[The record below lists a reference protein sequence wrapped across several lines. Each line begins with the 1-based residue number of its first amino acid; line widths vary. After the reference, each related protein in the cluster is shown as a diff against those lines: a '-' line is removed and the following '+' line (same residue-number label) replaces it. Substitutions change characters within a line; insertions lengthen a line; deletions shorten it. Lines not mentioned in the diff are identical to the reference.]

1 MNDNGGINVKYK
13 KQLFIDNVN
22 YLVKYECEPEITII
36 LINGEEYFLI
46 AYKEFIDLT
55 LPSDEVIKLSRI
67 EELFNYIDMNDVTEI
82 KDCIDH
88 QFPIEV
94 QSILADNKLWIDGEL
109 PKDVFKKYE
118 KHFSIYKWIMVLS
131 TIVLFVYTLI
141 TVSNANKFDL
151 PVIIACSVFVFSVII
166 IMLGITLFEKKRNEI
181 IKKYYGIVL
190 EEDKL
195 IAKQLLE
202 EIDVLDNEY
211 DFFDKFKFDGEKVV
225 VEQCLKLVVKGKKVY
240 KGLSY
245 IIFDINNEIKN
256 NNIDNKYSDIKYNK
270 YIESFCNLIERNNV
284 DI

>member
-1 MNDNGGINVKYK
+1 MKYN
-13 KQLFIDNVN
+13 KQLFIDNIN
-22 YLVKYECEPEITII
+22 YLVKYNYEPELTITLKNDKKI
-36 LINGEEYFLI
+36 FLI
-46 AYKEFIDLT
+46 AYKEWIDLT

-67 EELFNYIDMNDVTEI
+67 EELFNYIDINEVVEI
-82 KDCIDH
+82 YDGIDH
-88 QFPIEV
+88 QFSIET
-94 QSILADNKLWIDGEL
+94 QSIIVDNKLWIDGEL
-109 PKDVFKKYE
+109 RKDVFKKY
-118 KHFSIYKWIMVLS
+118 KKQFAIYQCTMILYVIGLLIYVVATVL
-131 TIVLFVYTLI
+131 
-141 TVSNANKFDL
+141 NANKFDL
-151 PVIIACSVFVFSVII
+151 PVIIACSVFVISII
-166 IMLGITLFEKKRNEI
+166 LGMLGLTLFEIKRKKI

-211 DFFDKFKFDGEKVV
+211 DFFDKFKFDEEEVV

-240 KGLSY
+240 KGLSD

-270 YIESFCNLIERNNV
+270 YIEDFCNLIERNNV

>member
-1 MNDNGGINVKYK
+1 MKYN
-13 KQLFIDNVN
+13 KQLFIDNIN
-22 YLVKYECEPEITII
+22 YLVKYNYEPEITII
-36 LINGEEYFLI
+36 LKNDKKIFLI
-46 AYKEFIDLT
+46 AYKEWIDLT

-67 EELFNYIDMNDVTEI
+67 EELFNYIDINEVVEI
-82 KDCIDH
+82 YDDID
-88 QFPIEV
+88 QRFPIET
-94 QSILADNKLWIDGEL
+94 QSIIVDNELWIDGEL

-131 TIVLFVYTLI
+131 TIILFAYTLI

-166 IMLGITLFEKKRNEI
+166 IMSGISLFEKKRNEI

-190 EEDKL
+190 KEDKL

-211 DFFDKFKFDGEKVV
+211 DFYDKFKFEEEKLVV
-225 VEQCLKLVVKGKKVY
+225 KQCLKLVVKGKKVY
-240 KGLSY
+240 KGLSD

-256 NNIDNKYSDIKYNK
+256 NIPDNLVAIAPL
-270 YIESFCNLIERNNV
+270 F
-284 DI
+284 

>member
-1 MNDNGGINVKYK
+1 MKYN

-36 LINGEEYFLI
+36 LKNGEEYFLI
-46 AYKEFIDLT
+46 AYKEFIELT

-67 EELFNYIDMNDVTEI
+67 EELFNYIDINEVVEI
-82 KDCIDH
+82 YDNIDH
-88 QFPIEV
+88 QFSIET
-94 QSILADNKLWIDGEL
+94 QSIIVDNKLWIDGEL
-109 PKDVFKKYE
+109 PKDVFKKY
-118 KHFSIYKWIMVLS
+118 KKQFAIYQCSMILYIIGLLIYVVATVL
-131 TIVLFVYTLI
+131 
-141 TVSNANKFDL
+141 NANKFDL
-151 PVIIACSVFVFSVII
+151 PVIIACSVFVISII
-166 IMLGITLFEKKRNEI
+166 LGMLGITLFEIKRKKI

-211 DFFDKFKFDGEKVV
+211 DFFDKFKFDEEEVV
-225 VEQCLKLVVKGKKVY
+225 VKQCLKLVVKGKKVY
-240 KGLSY
+240 KGLSD

-270 YIESFCNLIERNNV
+270 YIENFCNLIERNNV

>member
-1 MNDNGGINVKYK
+1 MKYN
-13 KQLFIDNVN
+13 KQLFIDNIN
-22 YLVKYECEPEITII
+22 YLVKYDYEPELTII
-36 LINGEEYFLI
+36 LKNEENIFLI
-46 AYKEFIDLT
+46 AYKEWIDLT

-67 EELFNYIDMNDVTEI
+67 EELFNYIDINEVVKIYDA
-82 KDCIDH
+82 IDH
-88 QFPIEV
+88 RFPIET
-94 QSILADNKLWIDGEL
+94 QSIIVDNKLWIDGEL
-109 PKDVFKKYE
+109 PKDVFKKYK
-118 KHFSIYKWIMVLS
+118 KHFSVYQCTMILYVIGLLIYV
-131 TIVLFVYTLI
+131 VA

-151 PVIIACSVFVFSVII
+151 PVIIACSVFVISII
-166 IMLGITLFEKKRNEI
+166 LSMLGITLFEIKRKKI

-211 DFFDKFKFDGEKVV
+211 DFFDKFKFDEEEVV
-225 VEQCLKLVVKGKKVY
+225 VKQCLKLVVKGKKVY
-240 KGLSY
+240 KGLSD

-270 YIESFCNLIERNNV
+270 YIENFCNLIERNNV

>member
-1 MNDNGGINVKYK
+1 MKYN
-13 KQLFIDNVN
+13 KQLFIDNIN
-22 YLVKYECEPEITII
+22 YFVKNDCEPEITII
-36 LINGEEYFLI
+36 LKNDEELFLI
-46 AYKEFIDLT
+46 AYKEWIDLT

-67 EELFNYIDMNDVTEI
+67 EELFNYIDINEVVEI
-82 KDCIDH
+82 YDAIDH
-88 QFPIEV
+88 QFPIET
-94 QSILADNKLWIDGEL
+94 QSIIVDNKLWIDGEL
-109 PKDVFKKYE
+109 PKDVFKKY
-118 KHFSIYKWIMVLS
+118 KKQFAIYQCTMILYIIGLLIYVVATVL
-131 TIVLFVYTLI
+131 
-141 TVSNANKFDL
+141 NANKFDL
-151 PVIIACSVFVFSVII
+151 PVIIACSVFVISII
-166 IMLGITLFEKKRNEI
+166 LGMLGLTLFEIKRKKI

-211 DFFDKFKFDGEKVV
+211 DFFDKFKFDEEEVV

-240 KGLSY
+240 KGLSD

-270 YIESFCNLIERNNV
+270 YIENFCNLIERNNV

>member
-1 MNDNGGINVKYK
+1 MKYN

-36 LINGEEYFLI
+36 LKNGEEYFLI
-46 AYKEFIDLT
+46 AYKEFIELT

-67 EELFNYIDMNDVTEI
+67 EELFNYIDINEVVEI
-82 KDCIDH
+82 YDGIDH
-88 QFPIEV
+88 QFSVET
-94 QSILADNKLWIDGEL
+94 QSIIVDNKLWIDGEL
-109 PKDVFKKYE
+109 PKDVFKKY
-118 KHFSIYKWIMVLS
+118 KKQFAIYQCTMILYVIGLLIYVVATVL
-131 TIVLFVYTLI
+131 
-141 TVSNANKFDL
+141 NANKFDL
-151 PVIIACSVFVFSVII
+151 PVIIACSVFVISII
-166 IMLGITLFEKKRNEI
+166 LGMLGLTLFEIKRKKI

-190 EEDKL
+190 EDDKL

-211 DFFDKFKFDGEKVV
+211 DFYDKFKFDEEKVV

-240 KGLSY
+240 KGLSD

-270 YIESFCNLIERNNV
+270 YIENFCNLIERNNV

>member
-1 MNDNGGINVKYK
+1 MKYN
-13 KQLFIDNVN
+13 KQLFIDNIN
-22 YLVKYECEPEITII
+22 YLVKYNYEPEITII
-36 LINGEEYFLI
+36 LKNDKKIFLI
-46 AYKEFIDLT
+46 AYKEWIDLT

-67 EELFNYIDMNDVTEI
+67 EELFNYIEI
-82 KDCIDH
+82 NEVVEIYDAIDH
-88 QFPIEV
+88 RFPIET
-94 QSILADNKLWIDGEL
+94 QSIIVDNELWIDGEL

-131 TIVLFVYTLI
+131 TIVLFAYTLI

-202 EIDVLDNEY
+202 EIDVLDNKY
-211 DFFDKFKFDGEKVV
+211 DFYAKFKFDEEEVV
-225 VEQCLKLVVKGKKVY
+225 VKQCLKLVVKGKKVY
-240 KGLSY
+240 KGLSD

-256 NNIDNKYSDIKYNK
+256 NNIDNRYSDIKYNK
-270 YIESFCNLIERNNV
+270 YIENFCNLIERNNV

>member
-1 MNDNGGINVKYK
+1 MKYK

-67 EELFNYIDMNDVTEI
+67 EELFNYIDINEVVEI
-82 KDCIDH
+82 YDDIDH
-88 QFPIEV
+88 RFPIET
-94 QSILADNKLWIDGEL
+94 QSIIVDNELWIDGEL

-131 TIVLFVYTLI
+131 TIVLVAYTLI

-151 PVIIACSVFVFSVII
+151 PVIIACSVFVISII
-166 IMLGITLFEKKRNEI
+166 LGMLGLTLFEVKRKNI
-181 IKKYYGIVL
+181 IKKYYGLVS

-195 IAKQLLE
+195 MAKQLLE
-202 EIDVLDNEY
+202 EIKILDNEY
-211 DFFDKFKFDGEKVV
+211 DFYNLFHFDEEEVV
-225 VEQCLKLVVKGKKVY
+225 IEQCLKLIIKGRKVY
-240 KGLSY
+240 KGFSD
-245 IIFDINNEIKN
+245 IIFDIDNEIKN
-256 NNIDNKYSDIKYNK
+256 NNTDNKYSDIKYNK
-270 YIESFCNLIERNNV
+270 YIEDFCGLMDRNNV

>member
-1 MNDNGGINVKYK
+1 MKYN
-13 KQLFIDNVN
+13 KQLFIDNIN
-22 YLVKYECEPEITII
+22 YLIKYNYEPEITII
-36 LINGEEYFLI
+36 LKNDKKIFLI
-46 AYKEFIDLT
+46 AYKEWIDLT

-67 EELFNYIDMNDVTEI
+67 EELFNYIDINEVVEI
-82 KDCIDH
+82 YDAIDH
-88 QFPIEV
+88 RFPIET
-94 QSILADNKLWIDGEL
+94 QSIIVDNELWIDGEL

-131 TIVLFVYTLI
+131 TIVLFAYTLI

-190 EEDKL
+190 EEDKI

-211 DFFDKFKFDGEKVV
+211 DFYDKFKFDEEKVV
-225 VEQCLKLVVKGKKVY
+225 VKQCLKLVVKGKKVY
-240 KGLSY
+240 KGLSD

-270 YIESFCNLIERNNV
+270 YIENFCNLIERNNV

>member
-1 MNDNGGINVKYK
+1 MKYN
-13 KQLFIDNVN
+13 KQLFIDNIN
-22 YLVKYECEPEITII
+22 YLVKYDYEPETTITLKNDKKI
-36 LINGEEYFLI
+36 FLI
-46 AYKEFIDLT
+46 AYKEWIDLT

-67 EELFNYIDMNDVTEI
+67 EELFNYININEVVEI
-82 KDCIDH
+82 YDAIDH
-88 QFPIEV
+88 RFPIET
-94 QSILADNKLWIDGEL
+94 QSIIVDNELWIDGEL

-131 TIVLFVYTLI
+131 TIVLVAYTLI

-166 IMLGITLFEKKRNEI
+166 IMSGITLFEKKRNEI
-181 IKKYYGIVL
+181 IMKYYGIVL

-240 KGLSY
+240 KGLSD

-270 YIESFCNLIERNNV
+270 YIENFCNLIERNNV

>member
-1 MNDNGGINVKYK
+1 MKYK
-13 KQLFIDNVN
+13 KQLFIDNIN
-22 YLVKYECEPEITII
+22 YLVKYNYEPEITII
-36 LINGEEYFLI
+36 LKNDKKIFLI
-46 AYKEFIDLT
+46 AYKEWIDLT
-55 LPSDEVIKLSRI
+55 LPFDEVIKLSRI
-67 EELFNYIDMNDVTEI
+67 EELFNYIDFNEVVEI
-82 KDCIDH
+82 YDAIDH
-88 QFPIEV
+88 RFPIET
-94 QSILADNKLWIDGEL
+94 QSIIVDNELWIDGEL
-109 PKDVFKKYE
+109 PKDVFKKYK

-131 TIVLFVYTLI
+131 TIVLFAYTLI

-211 DFFDKFKFDGEKVV
+211 DFFDKFKFDEEEMGVK
-225 VEQCLKLVVKGKKVY
+225 QCLKLVVKGKKVY
-240 KGLSY
+240 KGLSD

-270 YIESFCNLIERNNV
+270 YIENFCNLIERNNV

>member
-1 MNDNGGINVKYK
+1 MKYN
-13 KQLFIDNVN
+13 KQLFIDNIN
-22 YLVKYECEPEITII
+22 YLVKYDCEPEITII
-36 LINGEEYFLI
+36 LISGEEYFLI

-131 TIVLFVYTLI
+131 TIVLFAYTLI
-141 TVSNANKFDL
+141 TVSNATKFDL

-166 IMLGITLFEKKRNEI
+166 NMSGIALFEKKRNEI

-211 DFFDKFKFDGEKVV
+211 DFYDKFKFDEEEVV
-225 VEQCLKLVVKGKKVY
+225 VKQCLKLVVKGKKVY
-240 KGLSY
+240 KGLSD

-270 YIESFCNLIERNNV
+270 YIENFCNLIERNNV

>member
-1 MNDNGGINVKYK
+1 MKYK

-55 LPSDEVIKLSRI
+55 LPSNEVIKLSRI
-67 EELFNYIDMNDVTEI
+67 EELFNYIDMNDVAEI

-131 TIVLFVYTLI
+131 TIVLLAYTLI
-141 TVSNANKFDL
+141 TVSNADKFDL

-166 IMLGITLFEKKRNEI
+166 IMLGITLFEKKRNKI
-181 IKKYYGIVL
+181 IKKYYGVVSF
-190 EEDKL
+190 EDKV
-195 IAKQLLE
+195 IAKQLLSN
-202 EIDVLDNEY
+202 IDAIDNEY
-211 DFFDKFKFDGEKVV
+211 DFFIKFHFDEEYSVIKL
-225 VEQCLKLVVKGKKVY
+225 CLNLIIKGKKVY
-240 KGLSY
+240 KGLSD
-245 IIFDINNEIKN
+245 IIFMINDEIKTN
-256 NNIDNKYSDIKYNK
+256 NADNKYSDVKYNK
-270 YIESFCNLIERNNV
+270 YIEDCCSLIERNIV
-284 DI
+284 EI